1 MKKSNTMRRWTTGEL
16 KKMSTYREEGLTF
29 KQIAKKLGRSHYATM
44 QKWQTIKPIQVSSRT
59 SKVLTPFDDGY
70 KLPKRKEVIKVNK
83 QTLKSMELD
92 VKGIKIHMVFS

>member
-29 KQIAKKLGRSHYATM
+29 KQIAKKLGRSHMATM
-44 QKWQTIKPIQVSSRT
+44 QKWQTIKPIQVDT
-59 SKVLTPFDDGY
+59 KTP
-70 KLPKRKEVIKVNK
+70 KKQEVIKVNK

>member
-1 MKKSNTMRRWTTGEL
+1 MAMKKSHTMRRWTTGEL
-16 KKMSTYREEGLTF
+16 KKMSTYREEGMTF

-44 QKWQTIKPIQVSSRT
+44 QKWQTIKPIKVDTKT
-59 SKVLTPFDDGY
+59 SK
-70 KLPKRKEVIKVNK
+70 KQEVIKVNK